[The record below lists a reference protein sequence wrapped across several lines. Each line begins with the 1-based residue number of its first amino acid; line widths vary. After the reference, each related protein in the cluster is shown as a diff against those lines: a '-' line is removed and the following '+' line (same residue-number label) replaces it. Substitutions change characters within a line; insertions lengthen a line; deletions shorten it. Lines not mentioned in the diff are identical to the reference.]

1 MDKSEILNLILQNA
15 VWIVLLIAD
24 VFLAISIFKWKKMT
38 DKHYKITLQE
48 LEDLS
53 NNHCIDIS
61 CDYDGKSD
69 MFKKIV
75 ASFEVI
81 KQLFA
86 DNIDEIQVLITPD
99 LAEVLVNN
107 DANGEH
113 KEIAIGSFGEVNG
126 LFFQVVG
133 GRNDIY
139 VAKKVEMEE
148 MKNGD

>member
-1 MDKSEILNLILQNA
+1 MDKVEIISNVLKIAFWGILLILD
-15 VWIVLLIAD
+15 IMLLIN
-24 VFLAISIFKWKKMT
+24 VVKQKKT
-38 DKHYKITLQE
+38 IDTNYKNSVQR

-53 NNHCIDIS
+53 EQHAIVIN
-61 CDYDGKSD
+61 CDYNGKSD
-69 MFKKIV
+69 MFRKIV
-75 ASFEVI
+75 ASFEVV

-86 DNIDEIQVLITPD
+86 DNLDEIQVLITPD

-107 DANGEH
+107 GTDENY

-148 MKNGD
+148 MKNGN

>member
-1 MDKSEILNLILQNA
+1 MDKSEIIRIVLQNA
-15 VWIVLLIAD
+15 VWAVLLLAD
-24 VFLAISIFKWKKMT
+24 VFLIILIYKQKKIT
-38 DKHYKITLQE
+38 DKRYKEEIQQI
-48 LEDLS
+48 EDLS
-53 NNHCIDIS
+53 KQHAIVIN
-61 CDYDGKSD
+61 CDYNGKSD
-69 MFKKIV
+69 MFRKIV

-86 DNIDEIQVLITPD
+86 DNLDEIQVLITPD

-148 MKNGD
+148 MKNGN

>member
-1 MDKSEILNLILQNA
+1 MDKVEIISNVLKNA
-15 VWIVLLIAD
+15 VWGILLILDIVLLIN
-24 VFLAISIFKWKKMT
+24 VVKQKKT
-38 DKHYKITLQE
+38 IDTNYKNSVQR

-53 NNHCIDIS
+53 KQHGIVIQ

-69 MFKKIV
+69 MFRKIV

-86 DNIDEIQVLITPD
+86 DNLDEIQVLITPD

-107 DANGEH
+107 DANGER

-148 MKNGD
+148 MKNGN

>member
-1 MDKSEILNLILQNA
+1 MDKVEIISNVLKNA
-15 VWIVLLIAD
+15 VWGILLIIDIVLLIN
-24 VFLAISIFKWKKMT
+24 VVKQKKT
-38 DKHYKITLQE
+38 IDTNYKNSVQR

-75 ASFEVI
+75 ASFEVV

>member
-1 MDKSEILNLILQNA
+1 MDKYEIVRIVLQNA
-15 VWIVLLIAD
+15 VWAVLLLAD
-24 VFLAISIFKWKKMT
+24 VLLVILIYKQKKIT
-38 DKHYKITLQE
+38 DKRYKDEIQRI
-48 LEDLS
+48 EDLS
-53 NNHCIDIS
+53 KQHDIVIQ

-69 MFKKIV
+69 MFRKIV
-75 ASFEVI
+75 ASFEVV

-86 DNIDEIQVLITPD
+86 DNLDEIQVLITPD

-107 DANGEH
+107 DANGER

-148 MKNGD
+148 MKNGN

>member
-1 MDKSEILNLILQNA
+1 MDKYEIIRIVLQNA
-15 VWIVLLIAD
+15 VWAVLLLAD
-24 VFLAISIFKWKKMT
+24 VLLVILIFKQKKIT
-38 DKHYKITLQE
+38 DKRFKDEFQQI
-48 LEDLS
+48 EDLS
-53 NNHCIDIS
+53 KQHAIVINCAYN
-61 CDYDGKSD
+61 GKSD
-69 MFKKIV
+69 MFRKVV

-86 DNIDEIQVLITPD
+86 DNLDEIQVLITPD

-107 DANGEH
+107 GTDENY

-126 LFFQVVG
+126 MFFQVVG

-148 MKNGD
+148 MKNGN